1 MRFEN
6 NFIPIVNAADH
17 PKTVFWIGDNNP
29 SDLITHATN
38 EYMLIAS
45 SNMKTKHAVKK
56 KWIKM
61 DVKIQTSSLFPWNDG
76 NKKKWAKSNAISIFM
91 WMTRDESNILAT
103 AKITRVATR
112 NMIKIVD
119 APRVK
124 ITTAV
129 FCPGDNEGWGLAI
142 DINNSNFMLNQKL
155 IIKYDYDQCNIL
167 KFI

>member
-1 MRFEN
+1 MKFEN

-29 SDLITHATN
+29 SDLTTHATN

-61 DVKIQTSSLFPWNDG
+61 DVKIQTSSLFPWNEG
-76 NKKKWAKSNAISIFM
+76 NKKKWAKSNAISMFM
-91 WMTRDESNILAT
+91 WMTREESNILAT
-103 AKITRVATR
+103 AKITRVTTK

-119 APRVK
+119 APRVN

-129 FCPGDNEGWGLAI
+129 FCPGDNEGCGLVI
-142 DINNSNFMLNQKL
+142 ERNSFSLIFNQKL
-155 IIKYDYDQCNIL
+155 MINY
-167 KFI
+167 